1 MHIYVYQFL
10 LARVYTNCSKKKVRE
25 NVKGNPKKEEKT
37 IPLLVR
43 AVTSFAMP
51 FNTL

>member
-1 MHIYVYQFL
+1 MYTSFYW
-10 LARVYTNCSKKKVRE
+10 RVYTRIAQKKVRE